1 METEKLCLNF
11 ILFILKPKAESI
23 LGEIE
28 YVKSNIVYQLRNI
41 DRLVKPN
48 PVEKSIA
55 TLFDD
60 AFFIYEPHG
69 VVLIIGAWNY
79 PVQLI
84 LGPLVGAISAGNCAI
99 IKPSEVSPATSN
111 VISELLPRYLDKVK
125 CQLF

>member
-1 METEKLCLNF
+1 M

-60 AFFIYEPHG
+60 AFFIYEPYG